1 MSEDEAVRLSTPS
14 APDVGMLGGLRV
26 LDLAGDSLAYAG
38 RVLVELGA
46 DVILI
51 EPPGGCA
58 ARRHPP
64 LVTMTTGATVS
75 AFFAYMAAG
84 KRSVTIDDT
93 AHAGR
98 SLLERLIVDADVVL
112 LPDDVDAIKSRSL
125 DETTLRSLNEG
136 LIVTSLTP
144 FGGNGPKRHWKGSEL
159 VAWASSGIMAGMGDP
174 DRPPILPGGGI
185 AQSVSSL
192 NATIGTLLALRS
204 RQRTTRGQL
213 VDISMQE
220 GVLSISLESGPLL
233 ALEGRSQARTANK
246 RHIGP
251 AHGLF
256 AVQDGSV
263 EIVAILP
270 RQWDAMAE
278 WIRDELGI
286 EEATLDVFRGSQVS
300 RTQFTELI
308 NSWVVELAG
317 RYTKEAFFT
326 EAQRRHIPSG
336 LLNSTADLLHHPQL
350 DAVGGWEEVEYVD
363 AGQFRSPRGP
373 ISFDGVAVH
382 VGPVPRA
389 GQDNDEIFRT
399 RLGLSEAEILRLHA
413 DGVI

>member
-1 MSEDEAVRLSTPS
+1 MSEYGGAAAALGAADP
-14 APDVGMLGGLRV
+14 GMLGGLRV

-64 LVTMTTGATVS
+64 LVTMTNGATVS
-75 AFFAYMAAG
+75 AYFAYMGAG

-93 AHAGR
+93 TSAGR
-98 SLLERLIVDADVVL
+98 LLVERLVASADVVL
-112 LPDDVDAIKSRSL
+112 LPDDVDTIKRRSL
-125 DETTLRSLNEG
+125 DEATLRVLNER

-144 FGGNGPKRHWKGSEL
+144 FGGNGPRRHWKGSEL

-204 RQRTTRGQL
+204 RQRTDRGQL

-220 GVLSISLESGPLL
+220 GVLSVSLESGPLL
-233 ALEGRSQARTANK
+233 ALEGRSQQRVANK

-251 AHGLF
+251 AHGMF

-270 RQWDAMAE
+270 GQWDAMAE
-278 WIRDELGI
+278 WIRDELGV

-317 RYTKEAFFT
+317 RYTKDAFFT

-336 LLNSTADLLHHPQL
+336 LINSTADLVDHPQL
-350 DAVGGWEEVEYVD
+350 DAVRGWEEIEYVD
-363 AGQFRSPRGP
+363 AGPFRSPRGP
-373 ISFDGVAVH
+373 VTFDGVAVH
-382 VGPVPRA
+382 VGSVPRA
-389 GQDNDEIFRT
+389 GQDNEEIFANE
-399 RLGLSEAEILRLHA
+399 LGLSASEMLALQD
-413 DGVI
+413 DGII